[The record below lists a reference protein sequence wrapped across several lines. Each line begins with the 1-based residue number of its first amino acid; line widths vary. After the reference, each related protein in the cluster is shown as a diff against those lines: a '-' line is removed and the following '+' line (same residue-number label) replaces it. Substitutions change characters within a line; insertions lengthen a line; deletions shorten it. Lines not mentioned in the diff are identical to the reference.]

1 MRALIALFLL
11 ILAMPAQADE
21 VRPLYVESR
30 AETATAYAIK
40 WRMPPNFAAQA
51 MPALR
56 LPADC
61 AVQGKSR
68 EWTTALGNWRE
79 QRWQCAKPLEGRSLT
94 IAYPRGNPN
103 LATIFK
109 TVGLGKS
116 GGGGSAIGVFLPSQ
130 ARLTFP
136 GGAADVQSRGV
147 FVDYLLLGVEHIW
160 IGLDH
165 LLFVSCL
172 IWIAGTPRR
181 ILQTITGFTVAHSMT
196 LVLAALDLVQVP
208 IRTIEVLIALSIVL
222 LAVELARGRS
232 ETLTWRRPVAV
243 SAGFGLLHG
252 FGFAAVLR
260 EIGLPEDG
268 FVKALFAFNVGIEI
282 GQLIFAAVLIAGTTL
297 VLRVLGAIR
306 PALAQGKMALAD
318 LPPHLR
324 LAIAYAVGIIA
335 TCWMLQRAT

>member
-30 AETATAYAIK
+30 AEAATVYAIK

-61 AVQGKSR
+61 TVQGKSR

-79 QRWQCAKPLEGRSLT
+79 QRWQCATPLEGRSLT

-109 TVGLGKS
+109 TVGPSS
-116 GGGGSAIGVFLPSQ
+116 GSEIGVFLPSQ
-130 ARLTFP
+130 AQLTFP
-136 GGAADVQSRGV
+136 GGVTEAQSRGV
-147 FVDYLLLGVEHIW
+147 FVDYLLLGIEHIW

-172 IWIAGTPRR
+172 IWIAGTPKR
-181 ILQTITGFTVAHSMT
+181 ILQTITGFTMAHSMT

-208 IRTIEVLIALSIVL
+208 VRTIEVLIALSIVL
-222 LAVELARGRS
+222 LAVELGRGRS

-282 GQLIFAAVLIAGTTL
+282 GQLIFAVALIAATAL
-297 VLRVLGAIR
+297 VLRVQGAIR
-306 PALAQGKMALAD
+306 PALAQGKMTLAG